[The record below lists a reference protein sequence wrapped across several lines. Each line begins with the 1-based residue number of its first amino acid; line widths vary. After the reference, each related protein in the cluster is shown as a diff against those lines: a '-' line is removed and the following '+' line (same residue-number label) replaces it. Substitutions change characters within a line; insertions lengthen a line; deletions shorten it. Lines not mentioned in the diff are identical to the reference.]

1 MKKLFAL
8 ILVISFTFGCSER
21 KTYDFKNI
29 DYNDISSLRKAKE
42 NYTEEL
48 ISLNSE
54 LEKINSAISNLD
66 ENERLQLITVY
77 KIEEEAFKHFIEVQG
92 DIKSR
97 KNLLLLP
104 ELNGIL
110 KKINVEEGNQ
120 VKKGELLAEIDD
132 SGLKNQ
138 LSQLELQANLSKIK
152 YNRIKN
158 LWEQKIGS
166 EIKYLEAKTKYQT
179 QQKSVAQLREQLK
192 KTKIFAPFTGSIDEI
207 TANTGS
213 NLIAGLTPIIRIV
226 DLDDLYTEADVPEKY
241 SGTVKT
247 GIPVTVEIPML
258 GKSYETI
265 IRQAGNFIK
274 PNNRS
279 FRIEAPILNQ
289 DKTIKLNLTT
299 KLKINDYSNPKSIL
313 IPLRILKEDAKGNFY
328 VFKLNRTEKE
338 NVFISKKV
346 FINVGR
352 NDGDKIEIIN
362 GLSEKDIIVD
372 EGAERIQENQKVKI
386 AQTNL

>member
-1 MKKLFAL
+1 MMKKLFAL
-8 ILVISFTFGCSER
+8 IIITLFTSSCSER
-21 KTYDFKNI
+21 KSY
-29 DYNDISSLRKAKE
+29 DYNNISDLKEAKK
-42 NYTEEL
+42 NYNEEL

-54 LEKINSAISNLD
+54 LKKINSAISELD

-77 KIEEEAFKHFIEVQG
+77 KIKQESFKHFIEVQG

-110 KKINVEEGNQ
+110 KKIYVQEGTQ
-120 VKKGELLAEIDD
+120 VNKGQILAEIDD

-138 LSQLELQANLSKIK
+138 LSQLELQAELSKIK
-152 YNRIKN
+152 FNRIKN

-166 EIKYLEAKTKYQT
+166 EIEYLEAKTIYKT
-179 QQKSVAQLREQLK
+179 QQKSVAQLKEQLK
-192 KTKIFAPFTGSIDEI
+192 KAKIFAPFKGSIDEI
-207 TANTGS
+207 IANTGS
-213 NLIAGLTPIIRIV
+213 NLIAGLTPIFRIV
-226 DLDDLYTEADVPEKY
+226 NLDNIYTEADIPEKY
-241 SGTVKT
+241 LQTVKT
-247 GIPVTVEIPML
+247 GTPLIVEIPML

-279 FRIEAPILNQ
+279 FRIEAPISNK
-289 DKTIKLNLTT
+289 DRSAKLNLTT

-328 VFKLNRTEKE
+328 VFKLIKTEKQ

-346 FINVGR
+346 FIDTGKD
-352 NDGDKIEIIN
+352 DGNKIEIII
-362 GLSEKDIIVD
+362 GLSDGDIIID
-372 EGAERIQENQKVKI
+372 EGGERIQDGQKVKLAKI
-386 AQTNL
+386 NS

>member
-8 ILVISFTFGCSER
+8 IIITLFTSSCSER
-21 KTYDFKNI
+21 KSY
-29 DYNDISSLRKAKE
+29 DYNNISDLREAKK
-42 NYTEEL
+42 NYNEEL

-54 LEKINSAISNLD
+54 LKKINSAISELD

-77 KIEEEAFKHFIEVQG
+77 KIKQESFKHFIEVQG

-110 KKINVEEGNQ
+110 KKIYVQEGTQ
-120 VKKGELLAEIDD
+120 VNKGQILAEIDD

-138 LSQLELQANLSKIK
+138 LSQLELQAELSKIK
-152 YNRIKN
+152 FNRIKN

-166 EIKYLEAKTKYQT
+166 EIEYLEAKTIYKT
-179 QQKSVAQLREQLK
+179 QQKSVAQLKEQLK
-192 KTKIFAPFTGSIDEI
+192 KAKIFAPFKGSIDEI
-207 TANTGS
+207 IANTGS
-213 NLIAGLTPIIRIV
+213 NLIAGLTPIFRIV
-226 DLDDLYTEADVPEKY
+226 NLDNVYTEADVPEKY
-241 SGTVKT
+241 SQTVKT
-247 GIPVTVEIPML
+247 GTPLIVEIPML

-265 IRQAGNFIK
+265 IKQAGNFIK

-279 FRIEAPILNQ
+279 FRIEAPISNQ
-289 DKTIKLNLTT
+289 DRSIKLNLTT

-313 IPLRILKEDAKGNFY
+313 IPLRILKEDSKGNFY
-328 VFKLNRTEKE
+328 VFKLIKTEKE

-346 FINVGR
+346 FIDIGKD
-352 NDGDKIEIIN
+352 DGNEIEIIT
-362 GLSEKDIIVD
+362 GLLDGDIIID
-372 EGAERIQENQKVKI
+372 EGGERIQDGQKVKLAKI
-386 AQTNL
+386 NS

>member
-1 MKKLFAL
+1 MMKKLFAL
-8 ILVISFTFGCSER
+8 IIITLFTSSCSER
-21 KTYDFKNI
+21 KSY
-29 DYNDISSLRKAKE
+29 DYNNISDLREAKE
-42 NYTEEL
+42 NYNKEL

-54 LEKINSAISNLD
+54 LEKINSAILELD
-66 ENERLQLITVY
+66 DNERLQLITVY
-77 KIEEEAFKHFIEVQG
+77 KIKQESFKHFIEVQG

-110 KKINVEEGNQ
+110 KKIYVQEGTQ
-120 VKKGELLAEIDD
+120 VNKGQILAEIDD

-138 LSQLELQANLSKIK
+138 LSQLELQAELSKIK
-152 YNRIKN
+152 FNRIKN

-166 EIKYLEAKTKYQT
+166 EIEYLEAKTIYKT
-179 QQKSVAQLREQLK
+179 QQKSVAQLKEQLK
-192 KTKIFAPFTGSIDEI
+192 KAKIFAPFKGSIDEI
-207 TANTGS
+207 IANTGS
-213 NLIAGLTPIIRIV
+213 NLIAGLTPIFRIV
-226 DLDDLYTEADVPEKY
+226 NLDNIYTEADVPEKY
-241 SGTVKT
+241 LQTVKT
-247 GIPVTVEIPML
+247 GTPLIVEIPML

-279 FRIEAPILNQ
+279 FRIEAPISNK
-289 DKTIKLNLTT
+289 DRSVKLNLTT

-328 VFKLNRTEKE
+328 VFKLIKTEKQ

-346 FINVGR
+346 FIDIGKDDGNKIEVITGLL
-352 NDGDKIEIIN
+352 DGDII
-362 GLSEKDIIVD
+362 ID
-372 EGAERIQENQKVKI
+372 EGGERIQDGQKVKLAKI
-386 AQTNL
+386 NS

>member
-1 MKKLFAL
+1 MMKKLFAL
-8 ILVISFTFGCSER
+8 IIITLFTSSCSER
-21 KTYDFKNI
+21 KSY
-29 DYNDISSLRKAKE
+29 DYNNISDLREAKK
-42 NYTEEL
+42 NYNEEL

-54 LEKINSAISNLD
+54 LKKINSAISELD

-77 KIEEEAFKHFIEVQG
+77 KIKQESFKHFIEVQG

-110 KKINVEEGNQ
+110 KKIYVQEGTQ
-120 VKKGELLAEIDD
+120 VNKGQILAEIDD

-138 LSQLELQANLSKIK
+138 LSQLELQAELSKIK
-152 YNRIKN
+152 FNRIKN

-166 EIKYLEAKTKYQT
+166 EIEYLEAKTIYKT
-179 QQKSVAQLREQLK
+179 QQKSVAQLKEQLK
-192 KTKIFAPFTGSIDEI
+192 KAKIFAPFKGSIDEI
-207 TANTGS
+207 IANTGS
-213 NLIAGLTPIIRIV
+213 NLIAGLTPIFRIV
-226 DLDDLYTEADVPEKY
+226 NLDNIYTEADIPEKY
-241 SGTVKT
+241 LQTVKT
-247 GIPVTVEIPML
+247 GTPLIVEIPML

-279 FRIEAPILNQ
+279 FRIEAPISNK
-289 DKTIKLNLTT
+289 DRSVKLNLTT

-328 VFKLNRTEKE
+328 VFKLIKTEKQ

-346 FINVGR
+346 FIDIGKDDGNKIEVITGLL
-352 NDGDKIEIIN
+352 DGDII
-362 GLSEKDIIVD
+362 ID
-372 EGAERIQENQKVKI
+372 EGGERIQDGQKVKLAKI
-386 AQTNL
+386 NS

>member
-1 MKKLFAL
+1 MMKKLFAL
-8 ILVISFTFGCSER
+8 IIITLFTSSCSER
-21 KTYDFKNI
+21 KSY
-29 DYNDISSLRKAKE
+29 DYNNISDLREAKK
-42 NYTEEL
+42 NYNEEL

-54 LEKINSAISNLD
+54 LKKINSAISELD

-77 KIEEEAFKHFIEVQG
+77 KIKQESFKHFIEVQG

-110 KKINVEEGNQ
+110 KKIYVQEGTQ
-120 VKKGELLAEIDD
+120 VNKGQILAEIDD

-138 LSQLELQANLSKIK
+138 LSQLELQAELSKIK
-152 YNRIKN
+152 FNRIKN

-166 EIKYLEAKTKYQT
+166 EIEYLEAKTIYKT
-179 QQKSVAQLREQLK
+179 QQKSVAQLKEQLK
-192 KTKIFAPFTGSIDEI
+192 KAKIFAPFKGSIDEI
-207 TANTGS
+207 IANTGS
-213 NLIAGLTPIIRIV
+213 NLIAGLTPIFRIV
-226 DLDDLYTEADVPEKY
+226 NLDNIYTEADVPEKY
-241 SGTVKT
+241 LQTVKT
-247 GIPVTVEIPML
+247 GTPLIVEIPML

-279 FRIEAPILNQ
+279 FRIEAPISNK
-289 DKTIKLNLTT
+289 DRSAKLNLTT

-328 VFKLNRTEKE
+328 VFKLIKTEKQ

-346 FINVGR
+346 FIDIGKDDGNKIEVITGLL
-352 NDGDKIEIIN
+352 DGDII
-362 GLSEKDIIVD
+362 ID
-372 EGAERIQENQKVKI
+372 EGGERIQDGQKVKLAKI
-386 AQTNL
+386 NS

>member
-1 MKKLFAL
+1 MMKKLFAL
-8 ILVISFTFGCSER
+8 IIITLFTSSCSER
-21 KTYDFKNI
+21 KSY
-29 DYNDISSLRKAKE
+29 DYNNISDLREAKK
-42 NYTEEL
+42 NYNEEL

-54 LEKINSAISNLD
+54 LKKINSAISELD

-77 KIEEEAFKHFIEVQG
+77 KIKQESFKHFIEVQG

-110 KKINVEEGNQ
+110 KKIYVQEGTQ
-120 VKKGELLAEIDD
+120 VNKGQILAEIDD

-138 LSQLELQANLSKIK
+138 LSQLELQAELSKIK
-152 YNRIKN
+152 FNRIKN

-166 EIKYLEAKTKYQT
+166 EIEYLEAKTIYKT
-179 QQKSVAQLREQLK
+179 QQKSVAQLKEQLK
-192 KTKIFAPFTGSIDEI
+192 KAKIFAPFKGSIDEI
-207 TANTGS
+207 IANTGS
-213 NLIAGLTPIIRIV
+213 NLIAGLTPIFRIV
-226 DLDDLYTEADVPEKY
+226 NLDNVYTEADVPEKY
-241 SGTVKT
+241 LQTVKT
-247 GIPVTVEIPML
+247 GTPLIVEIPML

-265 IRQAGNFIK
+265 IKQAGNFIK

-279 FRIEAPILNQ
+279 FRIEAPISNQ
-289 DKTIKLNLTT
+289 DRSIKLNLTT

-328 VFKLNRTEKE
+328 VFKLIKTEKE

-346 FINVGR
+346 FIDIGKD
-352 NDGDKIEIIN
+352 DGNEIEIIT
-362 GLSEKDIIVD
+362 GLLDGDIIID
-372 EGAERIQENQKVKI
+372 EGGERIQDGQKVKLAKI
-386 AQTNL
+386 NS

>member
-1 MKKLFAL
+1 MMKKLFAL
-8 ILVISFTFGCSER
+8 IIITLFTSSCSER
-21 KTYDFKNI
+21 KSY
-29 DYNDISSLRKAKE
+29 DYNNISDLREAKE
-42 NYTEEL
+42 NYNKEL

-54 LEKINSAISNLD
+54 LKKINSAILELD
-66 ENERLQLITVY
+66 DNERLQLITVY
-77 KIEEEAFKHFIEVQG
+77 KIKQESFKHFIEVQG

-110 KKINVEEGNQ
+110 KKIYVQEGTQ
-120 VKKGELLAEIDD
+120 VNKGQILAEIDD

-138 LSQLELQANLSKIK
+138 LSQLELQAELSKIK
-152 YNRIKN
+152 FNRIKN

-166 EIKYLEAKTKYQT
+166 EIEYLEAKTIYKT
-179 QQKSVAQLREQLK
+179 QQKSVAQLKEQLK
-192 KTKIFAPFTGSIDEI
+192 KAKIFAPFKGSIDEI
-207 TANTGS
+207 IANTGS
-213 NLIAGLTPIIRIV
+213 NLIAGLTPIFRIV
-226 DLDDLYTEADVPEKY
+226 NLDNIYTEADIPEKY
-241 SGTVKT
+241 LQTVKT
-247 GIPVTVEIPML
+247 GTPLIVEIPML

-279 FRIEAPILNQ
+279 FRIEAPISNK
-289 DKTIKLNLTT
+289 DRSAKLNLTT

-328 VFKLNRTEKE
+328 VFKLIKTEKQ

-346 FINVGR
+346 FIDIGKDDGNKIEVITGLL
-352 NDGDKIEIIN
+352 DGDII
-362 GLSEKDIIVD
+362 ID
-372 EGAERIQENQKVKI
+372 EGGERIQDGQKVKLAKI
-386 AQTNL
+386 NS